1 MLLKTETKTPKKQP
15 LPSTSFYNNNNNQRE
30 LRSKYHRE
38 KGQGDGFDNTT
49 GKFNKTNLH
58 LKYLFKFDLFRI
70 FTI

>member
-15 LPSTSFYNNNNNQRE
+15 LPSTSFYNNNNNNQRE

-49 GKFNKTNLH
+49 GKFNKTCFN
-58 LKYLFKFDLFRI
+58 Y
-70 FTI
+70 FTLLVEFQIYT